1 MVECANDQPLNPFYR
16 RNMEQSE
23 IIDLEI
29 SLEDLIKY
37 VESKKRDGCTSFV
50 ISGSDF
56 GVCVSYITPEAPK
69 DCK

>member
-1 MVECANDQPLNPFYR
+1 
-16 RNMEQSE
+16 MEQSE

-29 SLEDLIKY
+29 SLEDLVEY

-56 GVCVSYITPEAPK
+56 GVCVSYITPEVPK
-69 DCK
+69 DSK